1 MLDSA
6 NLTRSEGRLVQPYT
20 EALFRGFIADYG
32 LALRHFILK
41 KVGNEADAAEPAQ
54 QTLAEARSNLRGYR
68 GEASFSTCI
77 FGIASNIALNHV
89 NRTARRRWRL
99 ETFDEHET
107 TLRCRHPDSCEAL
120 TSRQARSSPVIPSSR
135 RRTALAQAPVNTP

>member
-6 NLTRSEGRLVQPYT
+6 NLTRSEGRLAQPYT

-32 LALRHFILK
+32 LALRQ
-41 KVGNEADAAEPAQ
+41 ADAAELAQ

-68 GEASFSTCI
+68 GEASFFTWV

-99 ETFDEHET
+99 KTFDEHET